1 MKPRLASSVLV
12 GALIRTAEGQSG
24 FGAVLARGDATAG
37 AVALVIAEKGVAR
50 SFLERRL
57 GPDDDYDW
65 EDSGQAVDPESLAA
79 LIARRRRA
87 DPDLWVVELDVP
99 SVERFVAE
107 MKAVG

>member
-1 MKPRLASSVLV
+1 MTPRLASSVLV
-12 GALIRTAEGQSG
+12 GALIRTAAGQSG
-24 FGAVLARGDATAG
+24 FGAVLAKGDATAG
-37 AVALVIAEKGVAR
+37 AVALVLAEKGAPQ

-57 GPDDDYDW
+57 GLDGDYIW
-65 EDSGQAVDPESLAA
+65 EDSGQALDAESLSA

-107 MKAVG
+107 MKSVG